1 MPPAH
6 SAFDEPHALPPAGSA
21 PAGAGGSA
29 GTREASATPTGSVR
43 DVYTVSRL
51 VGTARLALERGLG
64 VLWVEGEIS
73 NLSRPA
79 SGHWY
84 FTLKDGQAQVRCA
97 MFRQRAQLVRQ
108 PPRDGQQ
115 VLLRARTTL
124 YEARGEFQLV
134 VDSLEDTGEGLL
146 RRRFEELKARLETE
160 GLFATARKRGL
171 PTLPR
176 AIGVVTSPSGAAVR
190 DILHVLARRFPA
202 VPVVIYPTQ
211 VQGVGSVAQIVTA
224 IETAGR
230 RAEVDV
236 LLVARGGG
244 SLEDLWSFNEEAVA
258 RAIVASPI
266 PVVSGVGHEVDFTIA
281 DLVADVRA
289 PTPSAAAELVVPDV
303 LVWRRRMAQAARRL
317 LQVQEQRLA
326 GLADRLRWLSGR
338 LEQAGPEP
346 QLERLAQR
354 LDDLERRLGSAL
366 PARFA
371 RQARQVADLQHRLQ
385 LASPARRLATL
396 AQREAAL
403 RQRLAVVGP
412 AMVARGRQRLA
423 LAARTLDAVSPL
435 ATLARG
441 YALVTDGAGHLV
453 TDCKTLAPGDRLEV
467 RLSNGAVSAE
477 VRGVRK

>member
-1 MPPAH
+1 MPPAS
-6 SAFDEPHALPPAGSA
+6 SAFDEPHALPATGGAPSA
-21 PAGAGGSA
+21 PAGGG
-29 GTREASATPTGSVR
+29 R
-43 DVYTVSRL
+43 DIFTVSRL

-97 MFRQRAQLVRQ
+97 MFRQRAMLVRQ

-146 RRRFEELKARLETE
+146 RRRFEELKAGLEAE
-160 GLFATARKRGL
+160 GLFAAARKRGL

-176 AIGVVTSPSGAAVR
+176 AVGVVTSPSGAAVR
-190 DILHVLARRFPA
+190 DILHVLARRFPS
-202 VPVVIYPTQ
+202 VPVIIYPTQ
-211 VQGVGSVAQIVTA
+211 VQGAGSAAQIVAA
-224 IETAGR
+224 IQAAGR

-236 LLVARGGG
+236 LIVARGGG

-266 PVVSGVGHEVDFTIA
+266 PVVSGVGHETDFTIA
-281 DLVADVRA
+281 DYVADVRA

-303 LVWRRRMAQAARRL
+303 TVWRRRMVLAARRL
-317 LQVQEQRLA
+317 LQVQEQRLDRV
-326 GLADRLRWLSGR
+326 ADRVRWLAGR
-338 LEQAGPEP
+338 LDQAGPAP
-346 QLERLAQR
+346 RLERMAQR
-354 LDDLERRLGSAL
+354 LDELERRLGAAL

-371 RQARQVADLQHRLQ
+371 RQARHVAYLQHRLSSC
-385 LASPARRLATL
+385 SPARRLAAL
-396 AQREAAL
+396 AQREASL
-403 RQRLAVVGP
+403 RQRLVAVGP
-412 AMVARGRQRLA
+412 TMVARSRQRLA
-423 LAARTLDAVSPL
+423 LAVRTLDTISPL

-441 YALVTDGAGHLV
+441 YALVTDRDGQLV
-453 TDCKTLAPGDRLEV
+453 TDSAKLAPGDQLEV
-467 RLSNGAVSAE
+467 QLSQGTVVAE

>member
-1 MPPAH
+1 MPPAT
-6 SAFDEPHALPPAGSA
+6 SAFDEPHALPPGGSSSSGTGGLGGPGAPASPVGSA
-21 PAGAGGSA
+21 
-29 GTREASATPTGSVR
+29 R

-97 MFRQRAQLVRQ
+97 MFRQRAVLVRQ

-146 RRRFEELKARLETE
+146 RRRFEELKARLEAE

-211 VQGVGSVAQIVTA
+211 VQGAGSVAQIVAA

-236 LLVARGGG
+236 LIVARGGG

-258 RAIVASPI
+258 RAIVASPL

-289 PTPSAAAELVVPDV
+289 PTPSAAAEMVVPDV
-303 LVWRRRMAQAARRL
+303 MVWRRRMVLAARRL
-317 LQVQEQRLA
+317 LQAQEQRLDRV
-326 GLADRLRWLSGR
+326 ADRVRWLTGR

-346 QLERLAQR
+346 QLQRLAQR
-354 LDDLERRLGSAL
+354 LDDLDRRLGGAL
-366 PARFA
+366 PMRFA
-371 RQARQVADLQHRLQ
+371 RQARQVANLQHRLG
-385 LASPARRLATL
+385 LCSPARRLAAL
-396 AQREAAL
+396 AQQEATL

-412 AMVARGRQRLA
+412 AMVTRSGQRLA
-423 LAARTLDAVSPL
+423 LAMRTLDAVSPL

-441 YALVTDGAGHLV
+441 YALVTDEQGRLV
-453 TDCKTLAPGDRLEV
+453 TNSDSLSAGDRVEV
-467 RLSNGAVSAE
+467 ALSNGAVIAE

>member
-1 MPPAH
+1 MPPAS
-6 SAFDEPHALPPAGSA
+6 SAFDEPHALPP
-21 PAGAGGSA
+21 GGSSSS
-29 GTREASATPTGSVR
+29 GTGGLGGPGVPAPPASSTR

-97 MFRQRAQLVRQ
+97 MFRQRAALVRQ

-146 RRRFEELKARLETE
+146 RRRFEELKARLEAE

-176 AIGVVTSPSGAAVR
+176 AIGVVSSPSGAAVR

-211 VQGVGSVAQIVTA
+211 VQGAGSVAQIVAA

-236 LLVARGGG
+236 LIVARGGG

-258 RAIVASPI
+258 RAIVASPL

-289 PTPSAAAELVVPDV
+289 PTPSAAAEMVVPDV
-303 LVWRRRMAQAARRL
+303 MVWRRRMVMAARRV
-317 LQVQEQRLA
+317 LQAQEKRLERV
-326 GLADRLRWLSGR
+326 ADRVRWLTGR

-346 QLERLAQR
+346 QLQRLAQR
-354 LDDLERRLGSAL
+354 LDDLDRRLGGAL
-366 PARFA
+366 PMRFA
-371 RQARQVADLQHRLQ
+371 RHARQVANLQHRLG
-385 LASPARRLATL
+385 LCSPARRLATL
-396 AQREAAL
+396 AQQAATL

-412 AMVARGRQRLA
+412 AMVTRSGQRLA
-423 LAARTLDAVSPL
+423 LAVRTLDAVSPL

-441 YALVTDGAGHLV
+441 YALVTDEQGRLV
-453 TDCKTLAPGDRLEV
+453 TNSDSLCAGDQIEV
-467 RLSNGAVSAE
+467 ALSNGAVVAE
-477 VRGVRK
+477 VRGVRR